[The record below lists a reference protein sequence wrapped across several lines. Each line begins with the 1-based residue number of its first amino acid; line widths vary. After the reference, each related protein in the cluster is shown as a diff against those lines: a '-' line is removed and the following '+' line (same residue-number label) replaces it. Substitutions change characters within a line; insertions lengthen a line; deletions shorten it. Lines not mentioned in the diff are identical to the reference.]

1 MIADRPDRFFPTTLL
16 GGFLRVRGIPDW
28 GPWNDGRIEYTDESF
43 VDAIL
48 RPGTGDRKVHTPEE
62 LQAALAEHR
71 GPAPSRMLWLHA
83 SLLEEARRLWAMMS
97 AELTSP
103 QSPGH

>member
-1 MIADRPDRFFPTTLL
+1 MPSCGREPEIARC
-16 GGFLRVRGIPDW
+16 
-28 GPWNDGRIEYTDESF
+28 
-43 VDAIL
+43 
-48 RPGTGDRKVHTPEE
+48 KTPEE